1 MGRHDGK
8 APLPRAWLEEAAS
21 APWQLSPPPSRRR
34 LGREVITRRS
44 ALTVLGAAALS
55 PLAAWG
61 EPSTVPVIGF
71 LNPASAPRYAFYVE
85 AFRQGL
91 KETGYIDGQNVAI
104 DIAWADDRAD
114 RLPALA
120 AELAKRPVTVIAAA
134 GIAATLA
141 AKGAT
146 TAIPIV
152 FETAGDPVK
161 FGLVASLNRPG
172 GNVTGITQLSGEL
185 IAKRLGLLHE
195 LLPAAKITALLVDP
209 TDPRVATQPRE
220 MREAARALG
229 LDSHIL
235 KASTDGEIEAAFA
248 GLSTLRADALMVGTG
263 TFFVSRR
270 EQIAVLA
277 AQYRVPTVY
286 QYREYVAAGGLMSY
300 GGSLTESYRLAG
312 TYAGKV
318 LKGEKPADL
327 PVLQATRLELVLNL
341 KTAKTLGLD
350 ISPNF
355 LAQADEVIE

>member
-1 MGRHDGK
+1 MGRNDRE
-8 APLPRAWLEEAAS
+8 APLPRVWMEAGES
-21 APWQLSPPPSRRR
+21 ALWQLSPPPFGGSFGRR
-34 LGREVITRRS
+34 GITRRS
-44 ALTVLGAAALS
+44 ALAILGAAALS
-55 PLAAWG
+55 PLAAWA
-61 EPSTVPVIGF
+61 EQSAMPVVGF
-71 LNPASAPRYAFYVE
+71 LNPASPPRYAFYVE

-91 KETGYIDGQNVAI
+91 KEAGYIDGQNVVI
-104 DIAWADDRAD
+104 DVAWAHDRMD

-120 AELAKRPVTVIAAA
+120 AELAMRPVTVIAAA

-141 AKGAT
+141 AKSAT
-146 TAIPIV
+146 TVIPIV

-195 LLPAAKITALLVDP
+195 LLPTAKIIALLVDP

-235 KASTDGEIEAAFA
+235 KASTDSEIEDAFA
-248 GLSTLRADALMVGTG
+248 GLSTLRADAMMIGTG

-270 EQIAVLA
+270 EPIAGLA
-277 AQYRVPTVY
+277 SRYRVPTVY

-300 GGSLTESYRLAG
+300 GGSLSESYRLAG
-312 TYAGKV
+312 TYTGKV

-341 KTAKTLGLD
+341 KTAKSLGLD
-350 ISPNF
+350 ISPNL